1 MDSNKT
7 VKIVCAIIDEPT
19 IKKMTRAEEIEQR
32 DRFLSELKYPTRP
45 TREKY
50 IKIVEQHTGPK
61 SLFELSLQILRSV
74 LTGKDLAKLPRDLI
88 EKLKETIFT
97 SFPIKTQIRFL
108 SESKV
113 YVDDIILSHY
123 LYNKNDKLDGECIDY
138 ISKIRVKSTN
148 YKNGKKNGMCVVWND
163 ADKQREEKLYVND
176 VIKSHINY
184 SYRGDVLYASHFKN
198 GKLEGIL
205 EKYLKN
211 TTEFYKNGIIQSRNR
226 YFRNGNLYLK
236 EVFQNGKLIE
246 EHSFYGHDFLDSIG
260 VNKKTF
266 KNGKLVGECRG
277 RNFQGSWIYDKKMVP
292 QIKLSNPKRGL
303 MITLNIILISCSLL
317 FITVVLYNP

>member
-1 MDSNKT
+1 MDLNRT
-7 VKIVCAIIDEPT
+7 IKIESAIIDEPT
-19 IKKMTRAEEIEQR
+19 IEKMSKETEEIEQR

-50 IKIVEQHTGPK
+50 IKIVEQHTDPK
-61 SLFELSLQILRSV
+61 SLFELSLQILRPV

-113 YVDDIILSHY
+113 YAHNIILSHY
-123 LYNKNDKLDGECIDY
+123 HYNKKGKLDGECIDY

-176 VIKSHINY
+176 VIQSHINY
-184 SYRGDVLYASHFKN
+184 SYRGDVLYVSHFKN

-277 RNFQGSWIYDKKMVP
+277 RMFQGSWVYYSDKK
-292 QIKLSNPKRGL
+292 SN
-303 MITLNIILISCSLL
+303 
-317 FITVVLYNP
+317 